1 MSYGWS
7 MAKRAPLDEKPFRPL
22 DVSILSSVVQHAPEA
37 RGAEVEP
44 PRQILELPS
53 STISMRPVAAL
64 PPTPAASTVPAL
76 PRLDQEKRI
85 LFTREEAQAL
95 DRLINNL
102 AVQARAQVKAS
113 HVLRALTALLLHA
126 EPQID
131 QRAGERGTLVRP
143 SNGDFAGLQQ
153 FEREIAHILAHAL
166 RDAGPLR

>member
-1 MSYGWS
+1 

-37 RGAEVEP
+37 RGVTVEP
-44 PRQILELPS
+44 DRKVIDLPT
-53 STISMRPVAAL
+53 STISVRPVVAS
-64 PPTPAASTVPAL
+64 PPMPVASTVPAL
-76 PRLDQEKRI
+76 SRLDQEKRI
-85 LFTREEAQAL
+85 LFTREESQAL

-102 AVQARAQVKAS
+102 AVQVRAQVKAS
-113 HVLRALTALLLHA
+113 HVLRALTTLLLHA

-143 SNGDFAGLQQ
+143 SNGDFTALQQ

>member
-1 MSYGWS
+1 MSCGWS

-37 RGAEVEP
+37 RGAEVQSPRRIVERPEP
-44 PRQILELPS
+44 TASLR
-53 STISMRPVAAL
+53 VA
-64 PPTPAASTVPAL
+64 VPMTS
-76 PRLDQEKRI
+76 RLDQEKRI
-85 LFTREEAQAL
+85 LFTWEEAQAL

-102 AVQARAQVKAS
+102 AVRVRAQVKTS
-113 HVLRALTALLLHA
+113 HVLRALTTLLLHA

-143 SNGDFAGLQQ
+143 SNGDFTALQQ
-153 FEREIAHILAHAL
+153 FEREIAHILSHAL

>member
-1 MSYGWS
+1 

-22 DVSILSSVVQHAPEA
+22 DVSILSAVVQHAPEA

-44 PRQILELPS
+44 LRQIIELPE
-53 STISMRPVAAL
+53 STTSLRLALPVAA
-64 PPTPAASTVPAL
+64 TPVASTVPTM

-85 LFTREEAQAL
+85 LFTREESQAL

-102 AVQARAQVKAS
+102 AVQVRAQVKAS
-113 HVLRALTALLLHA
+113 HVLRALTTLLLHA

-143 SNGDFAGLQQ
+143 SNGDFTALQQ
-153 FEREIAHILAHAL
+153 FEREIAHILAHAF

>member
-1 MSYGWS
+1 
-7 MAKRAPLDEKPFRPL
+7 MAKRAPLNEKPFRPL
-22 DVSILSSVVQHAPEA
+22 DVSILSAVMHHAPEA
-37 RGAEVEP
+37 RGAAVEP
-44 PRQILELPS
+44 TCKVVDLPA
-53 STISMRPVAAL
+53 STPGVRPVVAL
-64 PPTPAASTVPAL
+64 PPAPAASAVPTL

-102 AVQARAQVKAS
+102 AVQVRAQVKVS
-113 HVLRALTALLLHA
+113 HVLRALTTLLLHA

-143 SNGDFAGLQQ
+143 SNGDFTALQE
-153 FEREIAHILAHAL
+153 FEREIAHILAHAF

>member
-1 MSYGWS
+1 

-22 DVSILSSVVQHAPEA
+22 DVSILSSVVQHAPKA
-37 RGAEVEP
+37 RGAEVQSPRRIVERPEP
-44 PRQILELPS
+44 TGSLRIAA
-53 STISMRPVAAL
+53 PVAATG
-64 PPTPAASTVPAL
+64 PVIA
-76 PRLDQEKRI
+76 RLDQEKRI

-102 AVQARAQVKAS
+102 AVRVRAQVKTS
-113 HVLRALTALLLHA
+113 HVLRALTTLLLHA

-143 SNGDFAGLQQ
+143 SNGDFTALQQ
-153 FEREIAHILAHAL
+153 FEREIALILSHAL

>member
-1 MSYGWS
+1 MSCRWP

-37 RGAEVEP
+37 RGAEVQSPRRIVERPEP
-44 PRQILELPS
+44 TTSLR
-53 STISMRPVAAL
+53 VA
-64 PPTPAASTVPAL
+64 VPMTS
-76 PRLDQEKRI
+76 RLDQEKRI

-102 AVQARAQVKAS
+102 AVQVRAQVKTS
-113 HVLRALTALLLHA
+113 HVLRALTMLLLHA

-143 SNGDFAGLQQ
+143 SNGDFTALQQ
-153 FEREIAHILAHAL
+153 FEREIAHILSHAL